1 MDIGQPSVFSQDNLL
16 YLDNFL
22 ITSSNAI
29 NIKILNLFSSRNMLF
44 SSTTVF
50 FAKVSTA
57 GLNVEFAE
65 LDGKVAKIVL
75 LTFAYRY
82 LF

>member
-1 MDIGQPSVFSQDNLL
+1 MDNLL
-16 YLDNFL
+16 YLANFL
-22 ITSSNAI
+22 FTSSNAI
-29 NIKILNLFSSRNMLF
+29 NVKIINLVSSRNMLF

-57 GLNVEFAE
+57 GLSVEFAD

-75 LTFAYRY
+75 LTFAYGSHSY